1 MIDVPLRRTVANT
14 PVDRDRDTLLS
25 LLAADS
31 DTLFEMQG
39 NLRTLDPLH

>member
-1 MIDVPLRRTVANT
+1 MLYDVPLRNRCQHT
-14 PVDRDRDTLLS
+14 VDRDRDTLLS